1 MITGQKPIRKSKQG
15 SFQIVDIVE
24 NMRPITKVSHRN
36 YSYVIDVLTL
46 AID

>member
-24 NMRPITKVSHRN
+24 YMRPMTKVCS
-36 YSYVIDVLTL
+36 
-46 AID
+46 